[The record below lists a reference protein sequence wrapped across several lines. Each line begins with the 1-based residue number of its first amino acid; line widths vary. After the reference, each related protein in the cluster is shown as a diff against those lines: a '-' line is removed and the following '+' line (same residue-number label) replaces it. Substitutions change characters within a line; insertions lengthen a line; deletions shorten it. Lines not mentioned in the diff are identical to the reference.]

1 MGDFKCSTAC
11 GDEIKKLALHF
22 TYLAFQSNTKYIMYQ
37 KELQQRVVILLL
49 VYDAVTSFR
58 IREFETS
65 ALPLSQISIVK
76 QVYVC
81 FLTFSLKQVE

>member
-1 MGDFKCSTAC
+1 MGDFKCSTC
-11 GDEIKKLALHF
+11 RDDIKKLALHF

-37 KELQQRVVILLL
+37 KELQQRVVILL
-49 VYDAVTSFR
+49 YDAVTSFR

>member
-1 MGDFKCSTAC
+1 MGDFKCTC
-11 GDEIKKLALHF
+11 RDEIKKLALHF

-37 KELQQRVVILLL
+37 KELQQRVVILL
-49 VYDAVTSFR
+49 YDAVTSFR

>member
-1 MGDFKCSTAC
+1 MGDFKCTC
-11 GDEIKKLALHF
+11 RDEIKKLALHF
-22 TYLAFQSNTKYIMYQ
+22 TYLAFQSNTKYIRRGHASPQ
-37 KELQQRVVILLL
+37 QQQQRVILL
-49 VYDAVTSFR
+49 YDAVTSFR